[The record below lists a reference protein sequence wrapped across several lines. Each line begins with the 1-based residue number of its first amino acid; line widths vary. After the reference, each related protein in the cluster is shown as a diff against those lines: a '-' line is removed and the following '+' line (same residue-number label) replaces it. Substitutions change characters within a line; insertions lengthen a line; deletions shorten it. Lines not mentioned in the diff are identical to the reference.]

1 MASSLQLLLTDYLAL
16 GKEAGRRNSDVRDVS
31 PPPPRAL
38 SRIQLT
44 KRVNRPQT
52 RRTVSSRTR
61 AIKLSSTYAQVS
73 RFESSRLRI
82 VSPALTWG
90 LCRTSS
96 IPSAALPAHLPC
108 LGYQECQSHRVGGV
122 ELAATDWCRSSS
134 ESAYNAR
141 VGRGWQADA
150 ELRAQGLVRQ
160 ILETLESVI
169 PQGVEIQL
177 KILQTLVSLLTTTV
191 GGTGD
196 RRGDRLV
203 QGEELG
209 MVRSNRFAGWK
220 EELTTSPRTQA
231 LELSHR
237 LSTSKIPV
245 VASTASA
252 TLRQLFMFVFERVG
266 EEDALV
272 SAAKSSEGPALLA
285 ALPPATFSL
294 DVPPPEHDAASPGIS
309 QEGEKKELGP
319 TSISLR
325 PAARDAYLLLED
337 LCLLIAGSAD
347 GGPEG
352 EPSFLR
358 WGSLSRTFGLE
369 LVESIVSGFGPVVR
383 TVSPSLPLAP
393 RTR

>member
-1 MASSLQLLLTDYLAL
+1 M
-16 GKEAGRRNSDVRDVS
+16 
-31 PPPPRAL
+31 
-38 SRIQLT
+38 
-44 KRVNRPQT
+44 
-52 RRTVSSRTR
+52 
-61 AIKLSSTYAQVS
+61 
-73 RFESSRLRI
+73 
-82 VSPALTWG
+82 
-90 LCRTSS
+90 
-96 IPSAALPAHLPC
+96 
-108 LGYQECQSHRVGGV
+108 
-122 ELAATDWCRSSS
+122 
-134 ESAYNAR
+134 
-141 VGRGWQADA
+141 
-150 ELRAQGLVRQ
+150 
-160 ILETLESVI
+160 ETLETVI

-209 MVRSNRFAGWK
+209 MVRSCESLDEGRADGPATK
-220 EELTTSPRTQA
+220 QA

-272 SAAKSSEGPALLA
+272 LAAQSSDDPAPLA
-285 ALPPATFSL
+285 ALPSATFFL
-294 DVPPPEHDAASPGIS
+294 DVPPPEHDAASPGTM
-309 QEGEKKELGP
+309 QETQNEKLGP

-337 LCLLIAGSAD
+337 LCLLISGSAD

-383 TVSPSLPLAP
+383 TVSSS
-393 RTR
+393 RSTFGIR